1 MKKYRIQFAFIG
13 AQITVEISAHN
24 EEYANIVL
32 RQMMSEYVND
42 MLEKEKVCEK
52 SLEV

>member
-13 AQITVEISAHN
+13 AQITVDVTAHN
-24 EEYANIVL
+24 EEYAQIVL

-42 MLEKEKVCEK
+42 MMEKEKVCEK